1 MSTESMGNLAQKDPR
16 ETQVLM
22 VQRVTVGSREILVRT
37 VDQAPFVVLQVSLA
51 RKVTKVTGASL
62 VQSVCKDLVV
72 PRGRM
77 VPTASQVLQVML
89 ARKVIKALLVLVAPL
104 ATSVLVVPKVMVEIL
119 AHLACLVL
127 LATVALKVSLAMS
140 GLLARLVSVALL
152 APRVTPE
159 QSVPLVAWD

>member
-16 ETQVLM
+16 ERQVL
-22 VQRVTVGSREILVRT
+22 QDQKVTVASREILVRM

-62 VQSVCKDLVV
+62 VQSACKDHVG

-77 VPTASQVLQVML
+77 VPMASQVLQVL
-89 ARKVIKALLVLVAPL
+89 QARKVIKALLVLVGPL
-104 ATSVLVVPKVMVEIL
+104 ATLALVVPRVMVETL

-127 LATVALKVSLAMS
+127 LATAAPKVCLAMS
-140 GLLARLVSVALL
+140 GLLARLVSVDPL